1 LNLSYRKYIWKNK
14 TTNQSY
20 IVAKNATGH
29 ATVLEDIS
37 DNLIE
42 WGFNL
47 NDYNQCIANKSINSK
62 QCTIIWHVDNLK
74 KSHED
79 KGSRRYHKAIKCN
92 VQQRKSAHHHMLKYL
107 NTLA

>member
-1 LNLSYRKYIWKNK
+1 LNLSYTGNTYGKIKQQ
-14 TTNQSY
+14 TNP
-20 IVAKNATGH
+20 ICKAKNATGH

-47 NDYNQCIANKSINSK
+47 NDYNQCIANKNINSK

-79 KGSRRYHKAIKCN
+79 KS
-92 VQQRKSAHHHMLKYL
+92 
-107 NTLA
+107 